1 MVSLKRLWAPW
12 RMKYVE
18 YVTIEKK
25 RSCFLCEAARSQ
37 VSKESLVIFKDENWF
52 VMLNLYPYNTGH
64 LLVAPYRHVA
74 TLDDLTEEELRDLG
88 QVLQKA
94 VKLVK
99 LTYNPDGFNIGLNL
113 GRVAGAGLED
123 HLHFHIVPRW
133 NGDTN
138 FMPILANT
146 KVIPE
151 AIYDTYERLAKKLKE
166 LNLT

>member
-1 MVSLKRLWAPW
+1 MKRLWAPW

>member
-1 MVSLKRLWAPW
+1 
-12 RMKYVE
+12 MKYVE

-25 RSCFLCEAARSQ
+25 RTCFLCEAARSQ

>member
-1 MVSLKRLWAPW
+1 LKRLWAPW

-25 RSCFLCEAARSQ
+25 RTCFLCEAARSQ

>member
-1 MVSLKRLWAPW
+1 MKRLWAPW

-25 RSCFLCEAARSQ
+25 RTCFLCEAARSQ